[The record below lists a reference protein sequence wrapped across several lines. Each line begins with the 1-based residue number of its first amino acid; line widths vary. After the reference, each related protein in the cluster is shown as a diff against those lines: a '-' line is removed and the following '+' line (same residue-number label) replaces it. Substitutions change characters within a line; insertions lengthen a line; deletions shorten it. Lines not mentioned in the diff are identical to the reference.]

1 MNFLLASHRFGRFF
15 GIETRIAYSLYFVV
29 GLFFLQLAG
38 QSLPLAAVVLLL
50 PVFVLAHEIGHALTA
65 RRYAVFVDSITLH
78 ALGGVS
84 SLRGRIP
91 GAGAELAI
99 AVAGPAV
106 SLALGAAGFA
116 LAAYG
121 NFLPP
126 TVRGVAYYAG
136 WQNLILGLFNL
147 LPIFPLD
154 GGRIVLALG
163 VMFGGLEKA
172 LKIVRPMTVVGAGLF
187 GLYGVYEI
195 INGQLGGIFMLLI
208 GYLIWTQGSQEWQA
222 RSYAAQYAYYQPAR
236 PRSDNLPRA
245 EHPTGWWARWR
256 ATRRVAQA
264 AKVAAAREKLNRNV
278 DEILKKVHRDGIG
291 KLTLDERALL
301 MRASEKYRQE
311 QQR

>member
-15 GIETRIAYSLYFVV
+15 GIETRIAYSLYFVA

-38 QSLPLAAVVLLL
+38 RSLPLAAVVLLL
-50 PVFVLAHEIGHALTA
+50 PVFVLAHEIGHALAA

-91 GAGAELAI
+91 GASAELAI

-126 TVRGVAYYAG
+126 LARGVAYYAG

-154 GGRIVLALG
+154 GGRIALAFG
-163 VMFGGLEKA
+163 VMLGGLEKA
-172 LKIVRPMTVVGAGLF
+172 LKIVRPMTVVGAGLLA
-187 GLYGVYEI
+187 LYGVYEI
-195 INGQLGGIFMLLI
+195 VNGQLGGIFMLLI
-208 GYLIWTQGSQEWQA
+208 GYLIWTQGAQEWQA
-222 RSYAAQYAYYQPAR
+222 RGYAAQYAYYQPAR
-236 PRSDNLPRA
+236 SNLPRA
-245 EHPTGWWARWR
+245 DRPNGWWARWR
-256 ATRRVAQA
+256 VKRREAQA
-264 AKVAAAREKLNRNV
+264 AQVAAAREKLNRNV

-311 QQR
+311 QQK